1 VIEIKKGALV
11 KAWQNNPKVYVVGVY
26 DECVQNGQLHM
37 VSVKYDSSGYFNCI
51 EIPADLAKQLEDL
64 GR

>member
-1 VIEIKKGALV
+1 MSKIKEGTLV
-11 KAWQNNPKVYVVGVY
+11 KAWFKDS
-26 DECVQNGQLHM
+26 DEFVIGRYCGFV
-37 VSVKYDSSGYFNCI
+37 DGYYLVDDFSDDYWYADFVI